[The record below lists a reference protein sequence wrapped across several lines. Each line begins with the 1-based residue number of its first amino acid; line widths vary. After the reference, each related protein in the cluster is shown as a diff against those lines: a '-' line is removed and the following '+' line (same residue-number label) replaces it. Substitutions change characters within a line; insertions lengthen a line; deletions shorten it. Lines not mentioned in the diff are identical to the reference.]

1 MINFIIGMILGTVLG
16 ALFGFAIAALL
27 TAASERDRKEEK

>member
-1 MINFIIGMILGTVLG
+1 MINFVIGMILGVFLG

-27 TAASERDRKEEK
+27 TAASERDRKGEK